1 MVVVSA
7 NHAKPPDI
15 HPMKQ
20 YEAVIQT
27 LERLG
32 GQATLAELYREVM
45 TIKECE
51 WNTKTPFASIRRIV
65 QERDEIF
72 KVRPGLWAL
81 RKHQD
86 RLGLVEHG
94 TKAQPTRELLE
105 QSHSYYQGLLVI
117 IGNLRGLGTFVPNQD
132 KNRRFVNTP
141 LVQLRSLQELPSF
154 SHPPLVKRSSTV
166 DVTWFN
172 ARLMPDSFF
181 EVEHS
186 TDVQNSLLK
195 FYDLQDFHARM
206 VIIADDNRRAE
217 FDEKRR
223 RSAFDP
229 IRDRVNFLDYNML
242 VKQYEYEMLKSSKG
256 FVL

>member
-1 MVVVSA
+1 
-7 NHAKPPDI
+7 
-15 HPMKQ
+15 
-20 YEAVIQT
+20 
-27 LERLG
+27 
-32 GQATLAELYREVM
+32 
-45 TIKECE
+45 
-51 WNTKTPFASIRRIV
+51 
-65 QERDEIF
+65 
-72 KVRPGLWAL
+72 
-81 RKHQD
+81 
-86 RLGLVEHG
+86 
-94 TKAQPTRELLE
+94 
-105 QSHSYYQGLLVI
+105 
-117 IGNLRGLGTFVPNQD
+117 
-132 KNRRFVNTP
+132 
-141 LVQLRSLQELPSF
+141 
-154 SHPPLVKRSSTV
+154 V